1 LTTQNERFFPTLPFF
16 ILYFSIYLKLYNL
29 LLEEKMKKMHAQLLT
44 ESKDLW
50 VAILQHPFLQ
60 ETAGGKISDHIFKTW
75 MQQDYIFV
83 REAIPFAAVLLAK
96 APEKLRSNFIQILT
110 GLDQELR
117 LFRKNAQAQGVN
129 LENIQAT
136 PTCHSYLQF
145 LMTTAYNCS
154 FTEGFTVL
162 YSAEKIYL
170 DSWMEVKKKLKEKS
184 PWEEF
189 INNWTSQGFQQYVD
203 WLAVTLDEL
212 TENLPERELNK
223 IRDLFQITAKYEYLF
238 WKMAYQ
244 EEKWPPFGK

>member
-1 LTTQNERFFPTLPFF
+1 
-16 ILYFSIYLKLYNL
+16 
-29 LLEEKMKKMHAQLLT
+29 MKKMHELLLA
-44 ESKDLW
+44 ESADLW
-50 VAILQHPFLQ
+50 GATLQHPFLQ
-60 ETAGGKISDHIFKTW
+60 ETASGKISDSIFKTW

-96 APEKLRSNFIQILT
+96 SPENLRSNFVQILA
-110 GLDQELR
+110 GLDQELG
-117 LFRKNAQAQGVN
+117 LFRNNAQAQGVN
-129 LENIQAT
+129 LENIQAA
-136 PTCHSYLQF
+136 PTCHAYLQF

-154 FTEGFTVL
+154 FAEGFTVL

-212 TENLPERELNK
+212 TENLPERELSK
-223 IRDLFQITAKYEYLF
+223 IRDLFQITARYEYLF
-238 WKMAYQ
+238 WEMAYQ
-244 EEKWPPFGK
+244 EEKWPIFSK

>member
-1 LTTQNERFFPTLPFF
+1 
-16 ILYFSIYLKLYNL
+16 
-29 LLEEKMKKMHAQLLT
+29 MKKMHELLLA
-44 ESKDLW
+44 ESADLW
-50 VAILQHPFLQ
+50 GAILQHPFLQ
-60 ETAGGKISDHIFKTW
+60 ETASGKISDSIFKTW

-96 APEKLRSNFIQILT
+96 SPENLRSNFVQILA
-110 GLDQELR
+110 GLDQELG
-117 LFRKNAQAQGVN
+117 LFRNNAQAQGVN
-129 LENIQAT
+129 LENIQAA
-136 PTCHSYLQF
+136 PTCHAYLQF

-154 FTEGFTVL
+154 FAEGFTVL

-212 TENLPERELNK
+212 TENLPERELSK
-223 IRDLFQITAKYEYLF
+223 IRDLFQITARYEYLF
-238 WKMAYQ
+238 WEMAYQ
-244 EEKWPPFGK
+244 EEKWPIFSK